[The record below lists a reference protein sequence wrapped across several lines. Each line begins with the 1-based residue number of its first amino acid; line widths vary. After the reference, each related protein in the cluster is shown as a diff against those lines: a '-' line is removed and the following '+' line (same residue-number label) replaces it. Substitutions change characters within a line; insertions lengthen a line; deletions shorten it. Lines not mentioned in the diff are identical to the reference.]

1 MAAYRPLDAK
11 SADYLSSLSLL
22 PQPQGGVCMRENN
35 WEYALDCSAGAGNC
49 YACERGE
56 AYLSWWGHG
65 LGIDREGAVQ
75 PEWHVKR
82 DLIPRA
88 PSKVA
93 IEIGVRYALKDDI

>member
-1 MAAYRPLDAK
+1 MA
-11 SADYLSSLSLL
+11 
-22 PQPQGGVCMRENN
+22 GG
-35 WEYALDCSAGAGNC
+35 YALDCSAGAGNF

-56 AYLSWWGHG
+56 AYLSWWEHG
-65 LGIDREGAVQ
+65 LGIDREGAMQ

-93 IEIGVRYALKDDI
+93 MEIGVRYALKD